1 MSVYKSLGRRC
12 QPITMTTTAAGAY
25 YNRPLLVV
33 SLVTS
38 MEARRTLVSSPKES
52 DSKRE
57 DLYDHTKVTAM
68 VGHNFPDFVEKWN
81 RHVFRKVGYAFIGL
95 TGASLLWPISSAI
108 PLTQFGAYIPSVVLT
123 ALTTAYWKVGL
134 SDLAQTQHT
143 IRRNYP
149 VLGNIRYIFETIRPE
164 IRQVRG
170 LVKGRGHHGFFDAF
184 YHKTNSA
191 FFYFSYTYNIC
202 DSTLS
207 KQTPRVDLLI
217 VHIDLEYISAQKM
230 LMTQPALEH

>member
-1 MSVYKSLGRRC
+1 MMQSRCYMSVYKSLGRRC

-25 YNRPLLVV
+25 YNRLLVSV
-33 SLVTS
+33 ITS

-52 DSKRE
+52 DSKKE

-68 VGHNFPDFVEKWN
+68 VGHNFPDFIEKWN

-95 TGASLLWPISSAI
+95 TGASLVWPIGSAI
-108 PLTQFGAYIPSVVLT
+108 PLTQFGAYLPSVVLT

-149 VLGNIRYIFETIRPE
+149 VLGNIRYIFETVRPE

-170 LVKGRGHHGFFDAF
+170 ANKRARATWICRCLLSSQDKFSF
-184 YHKTNSA
+184 S
-191 FFYFSYTYNIC
+191 FYFSHN
-202 DSTLS
+202 
-207 KQTPRVDLLI
+207 
-217 VHIDLEYISAQKM
+217 
-230 LMTQPALEH
+230 